1 MAFVVFLEGSKGRR
15 GLARSTLLRS
25 ASLRLASSGY
35 GNGINNEKFLTRLD
49 RLCPQSL
56 SCLSAPRGRFQKQ
69 CSHTMCV
76 LLFCMIVY
84 LQAANYH
91 TKQQT
96 LPLGS
101 ACIAFELL
109 TRLELVTS
117 SLPRKCSTTELQ
129 QHFVLKAGQKY
140 NFFLYPPNLEQIKC
154 Y

>member
-1 MAFVVFLEGSKGRR
+1 MS
-15 GLARSTLLRS
+15 
-25 ASLRLASSGY
+25 
-35 GNGINNEKFLTRLD
+35 
-49 RLCPQSL
+49 P

-76 LLFCMIVY
+76 LLFCMIFY
-84 LQAANYH
+84 LQAVNYH

-96 LPLGS
+96 LPFGS

-129 QHFVLKAGQKY
+129 QQLSAKSRAKVML
-140 NFFLYPPNLEQIKC
+140 FFISSKFGANKMRIKC
-154 Y
+154 CCHSKSVHKITSRVQVLQHRTSTMPQGRLQRC